1 MSDYIVEIKI
11 RDKRSN
17 KLLDESKII
26 NGKGWVWLID
36 KYGLDLLKL
45 ELNDLVKLNTFEE
58 LVEYVKSKQE
68 KE

>member
-1 MSDYIVEIKI
+1 MSDYIIEIKV

-26 NGKGWVWLID
+26 NRKGWAWLID

-45 ELNDLVKLNTFEE
+45 DINDLIKLNTFEE
-58 LVEYVKSKQE
+58 LVKYVESKQE
-68 KE
+68 KK